1 MVLSRRAM
9 MRSTMA
15 AFILANRLDGFSQ
28 IAVPEF
34 QRRGDSVGVDP
45 AYLSNG
51 LVGIRPGRIPLMPAP
66 ACVAG
71 FVYLQPDHS
80 VESLSPAPYP
90 LTTDI
95 RVNGISL
102 LESPERCALISQRL
116 DMSNGELKTEFTF
129 DGGSGIKAGV
139 LVRQLTLRSEPSLL
153 WQRIEIRPATSGR
166 IEFAPQITTAGIP
179 GRVITEGLPV
189 GGKADCALLFQSL
202 GDLSRLGVAV
212 LVKADPQFASQQQRF
227 ASYSGDVREG
237 ATYTFDTL
245 ASMVSSF
252 YHQEPN
258 VEAIR
263 LVHWGEQT
271 GIDRLIEDN
280 HREWSELWKSRV
292 VVTDSDDQRALD
304 AAFFY
309 LHSSNHR
316 SNLNGMAPFG
326 LSSSRYYLGHSF
338 WDTETWSFLP
348 ILLSSPAAAE
358 SLLLFRRRGLDA
370 AKKAAALFGYRGAQ
384 FPWEA
389 APINGEEVT
398 PVFAATGWA
407 EQHIVPDIALAFWQY
422 QLATGDKTFLVE
434 STWPVLRSVAEWIES
449 RGVKTQRGFEVL
461 NIMGPDEASNGLN
474 NSAYV
479 NLACQMVMR
488 AAIRCAAAMGIQA
501 PVVWQQIVSSM
512 YMPVNADG
520 ILTIA
525 EQSPNDAFG
534 DISYLLPFDVEL
546 DHSILQHTWEAH
558 RGVKSIA
565 PEIAFAKVAEAAL
578 TAVMGDRAAAA
589 RLFRD
594 SWAPDWL
601 EPFGMTREA
610 SPQTHGC
617 FLTNCGSLLRTA
629 MLGFT
634 GLRVSDGA
642 WNRYDA
648 TLPENWKS
656 IEIQCIYIRGAKK
669 RIFAQHG
676 RKAEIV
682 DLA

>member
-1 MVLSRRAM
+1 M
-9 MRSTMA
+9 
-15 AFILANRLDGFSQ
+15 
-28 IAVPEF
+28 
-34 QRRGDSVGVDP
+34 DSVKLPCRNFNVAATPSEWDP

-71 FVYLQPDHS
+71 FVYLQPDHR

-95 RVNGISL
+95 RVNEISL

-116 DMSNGELKTEFTF
+116 EMSNGELTTEFTF
-129 DGGSGIKAGV
+129 DAGNGIKTAV
-139 LVRQLTLRSEPSLL
+139 LVRQLALRSEPSLL
-153 WQRIEIRPATSGR
+153 WQRIEVRPFASGR
-166 IEFAPQITTAGIP
+166 IEIAPQITTAGVP
-179 GRVITEGLPV
+179 GRAVSDGVPA

-212 LVKADPQFASQQQRF
+212 LLQADPRFSLQQHPAR
-227 ASYSGDVREG
+227 YSGDVSEG
-237 ATYTFDTL
+237 TTYRFDTL

-252 YHQEPN
+252 YHQEPDI
-258 VEAIR
+258 EAIR

-271 GIDRLIEDN
+271 GVDRLLEEN
-280 HREWSELWKSRV
+280 RREWSELWKSRV

-348 ILLSSPAAAE
+348 LVLSSPAAAE
-358 SLLLFRRRGLDA
+358 SLLLFRRRGLAA

-389 APINGEEVT
+389 APINGDEVT
-398 PVFAATGWA
+398 PVFAPTGWA
-407 EQHIVPDIALAFWQY
+407 EQHIVPDVALAFWQY
-422 QLATGDKTFLVE
+422 QLATNDKTFLVE
-434 STWPVLRSVAEWIES
+434 ATWPVLRAVAEWIES
-449 RGVKTQRGFEVL
+449 RGVQTQRGFEIL

-479 NLACQMVMR
+479 NLACRMVMK
-488 AAIRCAAAMGIQA
+488 AAVRCAAAMEIQPPA
-501 PVVWQQIVSSM
+501 AWQQIVTSM
-512 YMPVNADG
+512 YLPINVDG
-520 ILTIA
+520 VLTIA

-546 DHSILQHTWEAH
+546 DHSVLQRTWEAH
-558 RGVKSIA
+558 RSVKSTA

-601 EPFGMTREA
+601 EPFGMIREA

-634 GLRVSDGA
+634 GLRVSDGE
-642 WNRYDA
+642 WDRYDA

-656 IEIQCIYIRGAKK
+656 IEIQRIYIRGEKK
-669 RIFAQHG
+669 RMFAQHG
-676 RKAEIV
+676 KKAQLV
-682 DLA
+682 DEV